1 MKVRF
6 DLPGGDDGDA
16 AGADGYTSVRDVGH
30 EPPRDYSRDSFDD
43 GDARQEE
50 ESHSA
55 PLLPSASTPID
66 SSLSLDN
73 PLDRPTS
80 SLHAAISNM
89 SNSILGAGIIG
100 QPYALKEAGLAT
112 GLTLLVILTV
122 VVDWTIRLIVINSK
136 MSGRHTFQGT
146 VEFCFGRWG
155 LLVISFAQW
164 AFAFGGMV
172 AFAVIVGD
180 SIPPVLQAVW
190 PGLKDVRVLGW
201 LAGRNGAIVVFC
213 GGVSWPLSLYRDI
226 SKVCGPGGFVL
237 FGELWM

>member
-6 DLPGGDDGDA
+6 DLPDGDA
-16 AGADGYTSVRDVGH
+16 EDSSAEAGDSAHGRDIEHDGGGGIR
-30 EPPRDYSRDSFDD
+30 EQDSLDD
-43 GDARQEE
+43 GDARPSE

-66 SSLSLDN
+66 WSLSADDS
-73 PLDRPTS
+73 PLTRPTS
-80 SLHAAISNM
+80 SLQAAVSNM

-100 QPYALKEAGLAT
+100 QPYAFKEAGLAT
-112 GLTLLVILTV
+112 GVALLITLTF
-122 VVDWTIRLIVINSK
+122 VVDWTIRLIVVNSK
-136 MSGRHTFQGT
+136 MSGRSTFQGT

-155 LLVISFAQW
+155 LLAISFAQW

-190 PGLKDVRVLGW
+190 PGLRDIRGLGW
-201 LAGRNGAIVVFC
+201 LAGRTGAIVVFI
-213 GGVSWPLSLYRDI
+213 GGISWPLSLYRDI
-226 SKVCGPGGFVL
+226 SKVRA
-237 FGELWM
+237 